1 MFYVPSLG
9 IYTPMSSPLPVPIF
23 INRTL
28 GYYESGVC
36 YAFPELVFCIYFNF
50 VCKSSYSLGEYA
62 TLDEMLLAFRRRCGF
77 KIYMTMKPNKY
88 GIKIFSIVDART
100 FFTHNLEIYVGVQPD
115 GSFKVSNS
123 TADVTE
129 RMCRH
134 LSGSG
139 RNITMD
145 RWFSAHWTPSSQR
158 LASDTSSHSC
168 RNHSSQ

>member
-9 IYTPMSSPLPVPIF
+9 IYTQMSTPVPIF
-23 INRTL
+23 INRTQHFWVITNL
-28 GYYESGVC
+28 VRSVC

-129 RMCRH
+129 IMCRH

-139 RNITMD
+139 RNITID
-145 RWFSAHWTPSSQR
+145 RWFTGHQVVKVLLQR
-158 LASDTSSHSC
+158 HGLNVC
-168 RNHSSQ
+168 IW